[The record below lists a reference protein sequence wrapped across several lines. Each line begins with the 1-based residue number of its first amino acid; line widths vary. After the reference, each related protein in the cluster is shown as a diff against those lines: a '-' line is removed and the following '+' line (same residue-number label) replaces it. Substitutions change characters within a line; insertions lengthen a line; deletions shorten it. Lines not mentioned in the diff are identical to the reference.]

1 MASRSNEGIGKEPL
15 DELLAGRGPADASN
29 RRAARLSA
37 GTALSREGSAACYA
51 AGALL
56 AAFAVL
62 LALPLQ
68 AQAQPAVTLVS
79 NTGQTGI
86 STSSSIQSQPFTGG
100 HSGGYAL
107 TSVEV
112 GIGTLADGGTTVR
125 VVPNAS
131 SGQPDLSGET
141 TFIALTAP
149 ASLAENAINTFIAP
163 ASTTPAANT
172 TYHVY
177 ASAMNDGT
185 RDNIQRTSSNAEDI
199 GGAANNPPTVANA
212 IPDQSATVGTAFSY
226 AFPANT
232 CAGADSSGALTYA
245 ATTADFTALPTCGRR
260 SGDRHGVHPARAAG
274 AGLGYE
280 EGQRDG

>member
-15 DELLAGRGPADASN
+15 DELVAGRDPADASK
-29 RRAARLSA
+29 RRASRLSA

-51 AGALL
+51 SGALL

-62 LALPLQ
+62 ALPLQ
-68 AQAQPAVTLVS
+68 VQAQPAVTLVS

-86 STSSSIQSQPFTGG
+86 STFSSIQSQPFTGG

-112 GIGTLADGGTTVR
+112 GIGTLADEGTIVR

-199 GGAANNPPTVANA
+199 GGAANNPPTGANA
-212 IPDQSATVGTAFSY
+212 IPDQSAT
-226 AFPANT
+226 
-232 CAGADSSGALTYA
+232 
-245 ATTADFTALPTCGRR
+245 
-260 SGDRHGVHPARAAG
+260 DRHGAQPCVPGEHVHRPGHQRRADLRGDDSRRHG
-274 AGLGYE
+274 AAHLRSSIRRSPTRCVPGSRGRSRP
-280 EGQRDG
+280 GI

>member
-1 MASRSNEGIGKEPL
+1 MATRSNEGIGKEPL

-112 GIGTLADGGTTVR
+112 GIGTLAHGGTIVR

-131 SGQPDLSGET
+131 SGQPDLSDET

-212 IPDQSATVGTAFSY
+212 IPDQSAT
-226 AFPANT
+226 
-232 CAGADSSGALTYA
+232 
-245 ATTADFTALPTCGRR
+245 
-260 SGDRHGVHPARAAG
+260 DRHGVQLCVPGEHVHRPGHQRRADLRGDDSRRHG
-274 AGLGYE
+274 AAHLRSSIRRSTRCAPGSRGRSMP
-280 EGQRDG
+280 GIRGGTT